1 MALECD
7 LRNES
12 PASSN
17 LNKAIKHALKI
28 GLIISGCFFA
38 VQPGLAD
45 TTDLR
50 TVDALPPIDYDP
62 PVDLPDYGGNDN
74 GGNSGGGGGG
84 AGGGSNSSPSVPCAT
99 LILQKPAEC
108 PNPIPM
114 PGGIDYGRE
123 QFAAGSGLAKTLY
136 YHQQDSTAP
145 RARGQIAVALNYQT
159 SMMAEGTYTM
169 NEINEMVFTYF
180 SLACKYQTE
189 ASNAYRIGLGLTVPE
204 RNCLDAMGKLQAE
217 AAQTMSFT
225 GFFLNWLNKEG
236 ISISDFFPQTVVYLL
251 SPANSTTV
259 KYNLITKDATCSRWW
274 QQIEQ
279 NQCKAP

>member
-1 MALECD
+1 MSK
-7 LRNES
+7 ES
-12 PASSN
+12 STSTN

-45 TTDLR
+45 TTDLG
-50 TVDALPPIDYDP
+50 TVDAQPPIDYDP
-62 PVDLPDYGGNDN
+62 PPVDIPGLGDNDN
-74 GGNSGGGGGG
+74 GGGGGSGGGGGEG
-84 AGGGSNSSPSVPCAT
+84 SPSVPCAT

-145 RARGQIAVALNYQT
+145 KARGQIAVALNTQT
-159 SMMAEGTYTM
+159 NLMAEGTYTM

-204 RNCLDAMGKLQAE
+204 KNCLDAMGKLQAE

-236 ISISDFFPQTVVYLL
+236 ISISDFFPQTIVNLL